1 MILEISPGTF
11 YSHGDERRLFQS
23 LGEIFAIREVRGVG
37 CTLLLDVDEELINN
51 EEMRELMGLLFRYG
65 IPLTP
70 LRIFSKM
77 EKFTWLDDPVKF
89 WHKSMFQDSLK

>member
-11 YSHGDERRLFQS
+11 YSRGDERRLFQA

-37 CTLLLDVDEELINN
+37 CTLLLDIDEESINN
-51 EEMRELMGLLFRYG
+51 EEMRELIGLLFRYD
-65 IPLTP
+65 ISLTP

-77 EKFTWLDDPVKF
+77 EKFTWLYDPVKF
-89 WHKSMFQDSLK
+89 WHKSMFQDF